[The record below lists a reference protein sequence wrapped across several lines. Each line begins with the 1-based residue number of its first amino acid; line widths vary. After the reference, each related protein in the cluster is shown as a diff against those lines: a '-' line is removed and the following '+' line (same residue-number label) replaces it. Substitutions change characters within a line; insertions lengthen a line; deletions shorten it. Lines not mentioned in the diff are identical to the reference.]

1 VAHVGIRPLLRC
13 APSVLA
19 AALATALAGSP
30 AAGAALSGVAPA
42 TARGRDAPIQ
52 TRDDLGNT
60 VTLRAPA
67 RRAITLSP
75 HATEL
80 VYAAGAGAYLVGTVD
95 GSNYPAAAR
104 TVKSIGDGVRPSIE
118 TIASLAPDLVIAW
131 LPGAAQ
137 GIEPLLHRAGVAMF
151 YSRPKRLADLPGE
164 VEKLGTLFGTSAQA
178 NVTAG
183 LMRSRLAALSSH
195 YENRTPVRVFI
206 QISRTPLISLNRQ
219 SIVSDAVRVC
229 GGVNVFANAFGVA
242 PRISQ
247 EAALASRPQAILT
260 GIGSAAD
267 VARETAAW
275 RAQAAD
281 PAHPPVVLAFDPD
294 ILYRP
299 GPRLVDLT
307 SQLCEDLDRVRRGTP

>member
-1 VAHVGIRPLLRC
+1 M
-13 APSVLA
+13 
-19 AALATALAGSP
+19 P
-30 AAGAALSGVAPA
+30 AATPVHGAASAPVTASAPVASSVSG
-42 TARGRDAPIQ
+42 TARQAPIQ
-52 TRDDLGNT
+52 TRDDLGNS
-60 VTLRAPA
+60 VTLQAPA

-95 GSNYPAAAR
+95 GSNFPPAARAVR
-104 TVKSIGDGVRPSIE
+104 SIGDGVRPSIE
-118 TIASLAPDLVIAW
+118 TIASLSPDLVVAW

-137 GIEPLLHRAGVAMF
+137 GIEPLLQRAGVAVF
-151 YSRPKRLADLPGE
+151 YSRPERLADLPGE
-164 VEKLGTLFGTSAQA
+164 VERLGKLFGTSAQA
-178 NVTAG
+178 SIAANS
-183 LMRSRLAALSSH
+183 MRARLAALSSRYRH
-195 YENRTPVRVFI
+195 RAPIRVFI

-260 GIGSAAD
+260 GLRSAAD
-267 VARETAAW
+267 IARETAAW
-275 RAQAAD
+275 RAQASD

-307 SQLCEDLDRVRRGTP
+307 SQLCEDLDRVRRRTP